1 MDIIGDLERSLADN
15 GSIDA
20 KSLEEIGKKAEYKVE
35 LKRLEEMEF

>member
-1 MDIIGDLERSLADN
+1 MAIIGDLERSLADN

-20 KSLEEIGKKAEYKVE
+20 KSLEEIGKKEEYKAE